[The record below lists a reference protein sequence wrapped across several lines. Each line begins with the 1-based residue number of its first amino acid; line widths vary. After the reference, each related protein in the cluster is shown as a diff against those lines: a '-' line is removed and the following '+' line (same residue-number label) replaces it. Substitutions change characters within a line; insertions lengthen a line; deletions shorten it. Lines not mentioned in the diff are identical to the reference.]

1 MDVVCGDATAPDPN
15 IMDPLSFSEAIDSRS
30 MYYDVVK
37 NEWSGVVFKYD
48 DADISSS
55 SGESS
60 QFSWTMV
67 RNVRNNMLTNSDTK
81 INEDMPDAVKQ
92 PWLDYRKKLRDL
104 PTDWSG
110 IGTSTYLVAWPIA
123 PDEKGGVFRP

>member
-1 MDVVCGDATAPDPN
+1 MGSN
-15 IMDPLSFSEAIDSRS
+15 EAKLHTYVGTLLGQLYLEKSLW
-30 MYYDVVK
+30 
-37 NEWSGVVFKYD
+37 NE
-48 DADISSS
+48 AAI
-55 SGESS
+55 
-60 QFSWTMV
+60 QFSSV
-67 RNVRNNMLTNSDTK
+67 LRNVRNNMLTNRDTK

-123 PDEKGGVFRP
+123 PDEKGGAFRP